1 MKKIKFFP
9 SPHVEVRINV
19 TDEMIADMK
28 ECKRMVEECE
38 ETETIKNCDTCSWK
52 GIDIAP
58 HVEVRIN
65 VTDEMIADMKECKRM
80 VEECEETETIKNCDT
95 CSWKG
100 IDIDCVGMCDLKD
113 VIRQVLEEE

>member
-9 SPHVEVRINV
+9 
-19 TDEMIADMK
+19 
-28 ECKRMVEECE
+28 
-38 ETETIKNCDTCSWK
+38 
-52 GIDIAP
+52 AP

-80 VEECEETETIKNCDT
+80 VEECEETETIKDCDT

-100 IDIDCVGMCDLKD
+100 IDIDCVGMCQLKD
-113 VIRQVLEEE
+113 VMRQVLEEE